1 MLSALGL
8 RLKEV
13 GEALAS
19 GIEFKGTPKNS
30 VISINHIL
38 VQRVKKE
45 TKVKKN
51 LWWISKFCK
60 EVRSLT
66 ALCESTL
73 DPESKHTHTC
83 IPTGVLL
90 YTF

>member
-30 VISINHIL
+30 VT
-38 VQRVKKE
+38 E
-45 TKVKKN
+45 TIKQDQK
-51 LWWISKFCK
+51 S
-60 EVRSLT
+60 
-66 ALCESTL
+66 ALL
-73 DPESKHTHTC
+73 HY
-83 IPTGVLL
+83 IGA
-90 YTF
+90 